1 MLGGPSILLNLI
13 LVDSEVR
20 PAMLLQPANFNEWLS
35 TDPLT
40 SECMFYIKQQ
50 FPHLKYSDNY
60 SPFQGI
66 IISKYDDYN
75 GTSNISSVEM
85 GKILGY
91 PCYKEFGEILEAQTD
106 PENKEVY
113 STNTIDLAVI
123 LQNPNAPHIILFS
136 NRCIGYDKISQF
148 KDIAYRAMRTFN
160 SHKYDALLTDIHIR
174 TVDAV
179 TTSRITSQSTL
190 NKLLARSL
198 LTEGDMECIIGDMW
212 NLNDPTRISET
223 IIDTLYEPN
232 NDIHNGL
239 LMIIM
244 LDCIPKCDRISP
256 IYGTNSPELIQYT
269 NIREKW
275 FYMLLEIFK
284 RTRKNTPITTS
295 IFSRL
300 LRCGCGPKLIE
311 GSNDSKHG
319 IMNNIF
325 NARRLSST
333 EKREIHTSLLRISS
347 RKQSLIVSILE
358 MYEFSN
364 KIHIGIMLGLLLGI
378 SPQYDCTA
386 PFKEMNSLKHEYILH
401 RQFSEVWLDNVHHLF
416 EGTTD
421 AL

>member
-1 MLGGPSILLNLI
+1 MVGGPSILLNLI
-13 LVDSEVR
+13 LVDAEVR
-20 PAMLLQPANFNEWLS
+20 PAMLVQPANFNEWLP

-50 FPHLKYSDNY
+50 FPRLKYSDNY

-75 GTSNISSVEM
+75 GISNISAVEM

-91 PCYKEFGEILEAQTD
+91 PCYKEFAEIIESQID

-113 STNTIDLAVI
+113 STNTIDLVAI
-123 LQNPNAPHIILFS
+123 LQNPMAPHIILFS

-148 KDIAYRAMRTFN
+148 KDIAYNAMRAFN
-160 SHKYDALLTDIHIR
+160 SHKYDVLLTNIHIR
-174 TVDAV
+174 TVDAI

-198 LTEGDMECIIGDMW
+198 LTAGDMECIIGDMW

-256 IYGTNSPELIQYT
+256 IYGKNSPELVQYSY
-269 NIREKW
+269 IRSKW
-275 FYMLLEIFK
+275 FNMLLEIFK
-284 RTRKNTPITTS
+284 RTRKNTPTTQS

-300 LRCGCGPKLIE
+300 LRCVRGPKLIE
-311 GSNDSKHG
+311 GSTDPKHA

-325 NARRLSST
+325 NTRRLSFN
-333 EKREIHTSLLRISS
+333 EKREIHTSLMKISS
-347 RKQSLIVSILE
+347 KKQSLIVSILE

-364 KIHIGIMLGLLLGI
+364 KIHVGIMLGLLLGI
-378 SPQYDCTA
+378 SHQYDCTT
-386 PFKEMNSLKHEYILH
+386 PLKEMNSFKPEYILF
-401 RQFSEVWLDNVHHLF
+401 RQFSEVWLDNVHYLF
-416 EGTTD
+416 ESTTD
-421 AL
+421 TL